1 MFSFDK
7 SGQGGSLQGRAASFA
22 CGCNFSRR
30 GFLGGAS
37 ALGAAAILPGCAGSG
52 QSPAALTPK
61 RIDTHHHFF
70 PPTLV
75 DAYKARNIAEPPM
88 LNWTLAKTID
98 DMDKAGVATAILSV
112 TTPGV
117 SPFDV
122 PTARKLA
129 REANENAAKLMSE
142 HKGRFGSFAMLPMND
157 TDSALKEIAY
167 ALDTLKADGIG
178 LLTSYGDKWL
188 GHPSFAPIFAELHRR
203 KAIVYTHPTVANCC
217 RGLLP
222 DTPPTVVEFGTDTT
236 RTIVNIVFSGT
247 AIKFPDIKWIF
258 SHAGGSLPFLT
269 ERLIKMPVI
278 DKKLAVHV
286 PNGVLHELK
295 RFYYDTAWAAH
306 PYALSSLL
314 QLVSAQQVL
323 FASDYPY
330 RTSEDNVKG
339 LVDFG
344 FSRSDLD
351 TIWRGNAQKLIPRLR
366 A

>member
-1 MFSFDK
+1 
-7 SGQGGSLQGRAASFA
+7 
-22 CGCNFSRR
+22 
-30 GFLGGAS
+30 
-37 ALGAAAILPGCAGSG
+37 
-52 QSPAALTPK
+52 
-61 RIDTHHHFF
+61 
-70 PPTLV
+70 
-75 DAYKARNIAEPPM
+75 
-88 LNWTLAKTID
+88 
-98 DMDKAGVATAILSV
+98 
-112 TTPGV
+112 
-117 SPFDV
+117 
-122 PTARKLA
+122 
-129 REANENAAKLMSE
+129 
-142 HKGRFGSFAMLPMND
+142 
-157 TDSALKEIAY
+157 
-167 ALDTLKADGIG
+167 
-178 LLTSYGDKWL
+178 
-188 GHPSFAPIFAELHRR
+188 
-203 KAIVYTHPTVANCC
+203 
-217 RGLLP
+217 
-222 DTPPTVVEFGTDTT
+222 VVEFGTDTT

-278 DKKLAVHV
+278 NNKLAVHV